1 MSGSVSIKEQLV
13 RESGSPLAERMKLS
27 LDYDELTNCMRCGF
41 CQPACPTFRETGLE
55 AASPRGRIALMKAV
69 VDDVME
75 PDTSFR
81 KQIDLCLGC
90 RACEPV
96 CPADV
101 QYGTLLEQTKEALEQ
116 HADHPLWIRAL
127 RSITFRHLFPKQQ
140 RMKVLGKALRL
151 YQRSGLQGLARTSG
165 MMNLFPEHMRQMERI
180 LPSASGSGVVEQLGT
195 FVPAQGKPIGRV
207 GLFRG
212 CIMDVL
218 YTETNV
224 RTVRLLS
231 EAGYDVVIPE
241 TQNCCGALHAHSGE
255 LDQAREL
262 ARKNILTFQ
271 EAKVDTVVS
280 NAGGCGALLVEYG
293 HLLHDDAHYAGAA
306 LAFAEGVKDV
316 SQLLLERA
324 GRLNFDAAA
333 AHEEDQARQEA
344 APAAQRTSAAS
355 PVTVM
360 PAAGTVRETVTYQDS
375 CHLRNVMKAGNAP
388 RNLIARVGHVNVVE
402 LQGADRCCGSAGIYN
417 MTQPEMSMQVLDH
430 KMEHVKETKAQ
441 VILTS
446 NPGCL
451 LQMQLGIEREGMTG
465 RMKAEHV
472 VDYLYERLV
481 TPREKNEQNG

>member
-1 MSGSVSIKEQLV
+1 
-13 RESGSPLAERMKLS
+13 MKLA

-69 VDDVME
+69 VDDVMT
-75 PDTSFR
+75 PDQSFR
-81 KQIDLCLGC
+81 DQIDLCLGC

-101 QYGTLLEQTKEALEQ
+101 KYGSLLEQTKEALEQ
-116 HADHPLWIRAL
+116 TAEHRLWVRAL
-127 RSITFRHLFPKQQ
+127 RGITFKHLFPRQK
-140 RMKVLGKALRL
+140 RMKLLGKALRL
-151 YQRSGLQGLARTSG
+151 YQKSGMSGLVRSSG
-165 MMNLFPEHMRQMERI
+165 MMDLFPEHMRQMERI
-180 LPSASGSGVVEQLGT
+180 LPDASGSGVVEQLGV
-195 FVPAQGKPIGRV
+195 FVPAKGNPIGRV

-212 CIMDVL
+212 CIMDIL

-224 RTVRLLS
+224 RTARLLS
-231 EAGYDVVIPE
+231 EAGYDVIIPE
-241 TQNCCGALHAHSGE
+241 AQNCCGALHAHGGE

-262 ARKNILTFQ
+262 ARSNIRAFLD
-271 EAKVDTVVS
+271 AKMDAVVS

-293 HLLHDDAHYAGAA
+293 HLLHDDPEYASSA
-306 LAFAEGVKDV
+306 LAFAGRVKDV

-324 GRLNFDAAA
+324 NRLNFDAGAGAA
-333 AHEEDQARQEA
+333 AGRAQEA
-344 APAAQRTSAAS
+344 AAALQESAAQTTSPAGSAAD
-355 PVTVM
+355 
-360 PAAGTVRETVTYQDS
+360 AAGWETVTYQDS

-388 RNLIARVGHVNVVE
+388 RNLIGRVGRVNVVE

-417 MTQPEMSMQVLDH
+417 LTQPDMSMQVLDH
-430 KMEHVKETKAQ
+430 KMEHVKETKAHI
-441 VILTS
+441 VLTS

-451 LQMQLGIEREGMTG
+451 LQMQLGIEREGLSG

-481 TPREKNEQNG
+481 PSPRIE